1 MKQFDLSLYLV
12 LDADLCQPLSVVETA
27 KVAVAGGV
35 TMVQLRDKKAST
47 EKLIQTGQALK
58 AVLAGTGVP
67 LIVNDNLEAALA
79 IGAAGVHIGQ
89 EDLPVAQARTLIGE
103 QMILG
108 LSIETTAAAQ
118 AVDARLVD
126 YLGVGPVFATA
137 TKPDH
142 KRPIGLTGLQELI
155 ALSTLPAVA
164 IGGLKAEHVAAVI
177 QAGAQGLAVVSA
189 ICGQANPALAA
200 NQLAQSIA
208 QAKAKTQI

>member
-155 ALSTLPAVA
+155 ALSTLPSVA

-200 NQLAQSIA
+200 NQLAQSVA

>member
-1 MKQFDLSLYLV
+1 
-12 LDADLCQPLSVVETA
+12 
-27 KVAVAGGV
+27 
-35 TMVQLRDKKAST
+35 MVQLRDKKAST
-47 EKLIQTGQALK
+47 EELIQTGQALK

-108 LSIETTAAAQ
+108 LSIENTTAAQ

-126 YLGVGPVFATA
+126 YLGIGPVFATA

-200 NQLAQSIA
+200 NQLAQFIA
-208 QAKAKTQI
+208 RAKAKTQI